1 MNVWMLVVPGASRSI
16 PSRYFCPVPCP
27 DPLVPRSCPV
37 PACRGSFASLSEKGS
52 PPPAG
57 ILFVPAGDP
66 CPHRPDSNHSRPA
79 THPCEVSG
87 PDWLSASRTC
97 PVPVSGGWVTN
108 SVGQLRSE
116 TKCPDPTHRT
126 VSGHLAARL
135 FLRKIARPS
144 RGLPPRAVLA
154 QDGPVHPTRR
164 TSSRRWRVSTG
175 AETTRKLLRRRRPDE
190 TIIAARSRLLR
201 NRTGCRGPAGRWGR
215 GGRSVS
221 RVFRDSRRRNQEP
234 RK

>member
-66 CPHRPDSNHSRPA
+66 CPHRTVSNHSRPA

-97 PVPVSGGWVTN
+97 PVPVSGGVTN

-164 TSSRRWRVSTG
+164 TSSRR
-175 AETTRKLLRRRRPDE
+175 
-190 TIIAARSRLLR
+190 
-201 NRTGCRGPAGRWGR
+201 
-215 GGRSVS
+215 
-221 RVFRDSRRRNQEP
+221 
-234 RK
+234 

>member
-1 MNVWMLVVPGASRSI
+1 MLVVSGASQSI
-16 PSRYFCPVPCP
+16 PSRYLRP
-27 DPLVPRSCPV
+27 DPRVPRSCPV

-97 PVPVSGGWVTN
+97 PLPVSGGWVTN

-164 TSSRRWRVSTG
+164 TSSRR
-175 AETTRKLLRRRRPDE
+175 
-190 TIIAARSRLLR
+190 
-201 NRTGCRGPAGRWGR
+201 
-215 GGRSVS
+215 
-221 RVFRDSRRRNQEP
+221 
-234 RK
+234 